1 MKWFVDFLSSTLGRK
16 LLMALTGI
24 FLILF
29 LIIHLLGNLQLLK
42 CDAGESF
49 NHYAN
54 FMSHN
59 PLIQIISKVNFA
71 IIITHALVALFLTIY
86 NKKARG
92 SKGYAVKNTVS
103 STWASRNMGILGTIL
118 LVFIVIHLKDFWAVM
133 HFGELQPMA
142 DGEGKDL
149 YSLVAVWFKV
159 EWYVALYVVC
169 MGAVAFHLWHG
180 FASAFQTLGLNHLKY
195 NGLINFVGKAFS
207 IVVPALYA
215 LIPVMMYFQSACC
228 HK

>member
-42 CDAGESF
+42 CDGGESF

-59 PLIQIISKVNFA
+59 PLVQIISKVNFA
-71 IIITHALVALFLTIY
+71 IIIAHALVALCLTLY
-86 NKKARG
+86 NRKARG
-92 SKGYAVKNTVS
+92 TDSYVVKNTKS
-103 STWASRNMGILGTIL
+103 SAWASRNMGILGTIL

-133 HFGELQPMA
+133 HYGDLPKTDDGGEN
-142 DGEGKDL
+142 L
-149 YSLVAVWFKV
+149 YSLVTDWFKV
-159 EWYVALYVVC
+159 EWYVALYVAC
-169 MGAVAFHLWHG
+169 MGAVSFHLWHG
-180 FASAFQTLGLNHLKY
+180 FASAFQTLGFNHLKY
-195 NGLINFVGKAFS
+195 NCLINFAGKAFS
-207 IVVPALYA
+207 IAVPALYA
-215 LIPVMMYFQSACC
+215 LIPVMMYFQNGCC

>member
-29 LIIHLLGNLQLLK
+29 LLIHLLGNLQLLK
-42 CDAGESF
+42 CDGGESF
-49 NHYAN
+49 NRYAN

-71 IIITHALVALFLTIY
+71 IIIAHALVALFLTLY
-86 NKKARG
+86 NRRARG
-92 SKGYAVKNTVS
+92 TDGYIVKNTKS
-103 STWASRNMGILGTIL
+103 SAWASRNMGILGTIL

-133 HFGELQPMA
+133 HYGDLPTTA
-142 DGEGKDL
+142 DGEDL
-149 YSLVAVWFKV
+149 YSLVAAWFKV
-159 EWYVALYVVC
+159 EWYVGLYVVC

-180 FASAFQTLGLNHLKY
+180 FASAFQTLGMNHLKY
-195 NGLINFVGKAFS
+195 NCLINFVGKAFS
-207 IVVPALYA
+207 IAVPALYA
-215 LIPVMMYFQSACC
+215 LIPVMMYFQNGCC